1 MAESK
6 PKLGYWHIR
15 GLAAQIRYMLH
26 YAKVDFEDVTYEM
39 GPAPEWS
46 KACWFDV
53 KPNMGL
59 DFPNLPYFFDGELN
73 LTETAA
79 IMKYIAHKWAPELL
93 GKSSAEYARAEMM
106 QEHCGQVKRA
116 ITMPAY
122 TGGDDITCKAIFEGA
137 RPHLD
142 KVVAFMAKYQHAWV
156 AGNNLTWL
164 DFAFWEMVDYMC
176 WLAGKEAFFEAY
188 PSLKAY
194 HERFLALPAIAA
206 VWSDDKKCQKYPFNN
221 AMAKIGGRDSKIMPQ

>member
-1 MAESK
+1 MAESR

-26 YAKVDFEDVTYEM
+26 YAKVDFEDVTYDVSA
-39 GPAPEWS
+39 APEWS
-46 KACWFDV
+46 RASWTDV
-53 KPNMGL
+53 KFTLGL

-93 GKSSAEYARAEMM
+93 GKTSAEFARAEMM

-122 TGGDDITCKAIFEGA
+122 TGGDDITPKEIFEGA

-142 KVVAFMAKYQHAWV
+142 KVYAFMSQHAFEWV

-164 DFAFWEMVDYMC
+164 DFAFFEMVDYMA
-176 WLAGKEAFFEAY
+176 WMVGTNALFEAY
-188 PSLKAY
+188 PALKSY
-194 HERFLALPAIAA
+194 HERFLAIPAIAA
-206 VWSDDKKCQKYPFNN
+206 VWGDD
-221 AMAKIGGRDSKIMPQ
+221 